1 MDENIIGCE
10 FGQSA
15 KPEVI
20 ATIKAETDNLVDTTG
35 PDMDDDYVAPVLNGT
50 TERDLQEYII
60 SVLTTRNHF
69 IRGERNSS
77 EIVSKSKTD
86 CSQLPAAI
94 SPETGL
100 DLGTLISFLK
110 DTQPKVWDYFF
121 ERYSDQACKEL
132 ERLIKDEK
140 ESRGTLSILRDGIQ
154 KLNDRP
160 AITLLY
166 NVSSLNKESQ
176 ALWKKNIWT
185 VYDEVKYETGVNP
198 TRRIDLVIS
207 ANGIPIVAVEL
218 KNELTGQSTAHAEEQ
233 FRSTR
238 SNLEPLLRPITGCI
252 AYFSMSRRE
261 SAVAPALMGANT
273 KFMPFNKGNNGGKGN
288 PDVEDRPELMGFRT
302 HYMFDEIW
310 TRECLTDILFNF
322 CHVDTSRYNT
332 LKHVASEELATLG
345 AVFPRYH
352 QIRLVRNIIA
362 KYKKDEVDTNAY
374 LIQHSAGSGK
384 TLSIAWLAHQ
394 LVSLVDEQG
403 KSSFDHIVVV
413 TDRVAI
419 VRQLEDTINAINKV
433 RGLVAEV
440 TNTSTLKAAFASGKR
455 IIVSTVQKFGHLKEV
470 IGDLAD
476 SKSKTFALIIDEAHS
491 GQTGQNAKSIVD
503 ILGKSL
509 ADEAAELDGKIA
521 NLTYFAFTATPKPE
535 TIAKFGVNNKPY
547 DLYPM
552 RQAIQEGQ
560 ILNVLKNYTR
570 HEIFN
575 KIYNSGEDKELPSS
589 IYAKRAMNSYIR
601 SAPENLEYKCAVI
614 LEHMITSTLNN
625 VSGLGRG
632 MVVVSSREDV
642 YKYVVELR
650 RQIAE
655 FPDLYGRVKPAG
667 AFTDKI
673 NVKNEETGE
682 QKEYYDSDLNGF
694 KDTEIPRRLSEDNL
708 EFPTMINL
716 LVVADKYQTGFDEP
730 RLCSMYVDKRLTG
743 ITAVQTLSRLNRVRK
758 QNDKEDVAVIDFQDN
773 ESDIRKAFATYDVE
787 ARIKTHATAA
797 DLNTSALA
805 LYQYGIFT
813 TEEINSYYM
822 ANLLVG
828 KEDNAA
834 TIMSNIVNKALD
846 RIDNYRDSEDR
857 DMLEAFENFK
867 YESKNYIEDFIFVSQ
882 FKEISNMNLRGLH
895 LFLKLILK
903 LLKTPRGGVADHSWL
918 NNIQVEIAQTMVS
931 HKNLS
936 GNKNEEE
943 LVQQEEKKSGSKQ
956 HSPADSDK
964 ATTVEELVKE
974 YNDRLKSIILSAH
987 GAESDAKGEYSRE
1000 QLDGFSLDVFEEIV
1014 AIVSQ
1019 DPNLEEYSKHRSSQR
1034 FDSEQTRKLI
1044 KPTVLTVLFSD
1055 KSKNG
1060 KKEGYINL
1068 LSLYGKNKE
1077 FAERIEKYILNVIY
1091 QIFLKKRLD
1100 KKKQQEDNK

>member
-1 MDENIIGCE
+1 MNDNIIGCE
-10 FGQSA
+10 FGQTA
-15 KPEVI
+15 TPEVI
-20 ATIKAETDNLVDTTG
+20 ATISEETSSLVDTTG
-35 PDMDDDYVAPVLNGT
+35 PETEDNYVAPVLNGT
-50 TERDLQEYII
+50 TERDVQEYII
-60 SVLTTRNHF
+60 NVLTTRNSF
-69 IRGERNSS
+69 KRGERNGT
-77 EIVSKSKTD
+77 EPLVVDKND
-86 CSQLPAAI
+86 CSILPPAI
-94 SPETGL
+94 SPATGL
-100 DLGTLISFLK
+100 DLGSLISFVK
-110 DTQPKVWDYFF
+110 ETQPQAWKYFVD
-121 ERYSDQACKEL
+121 RYDSQACNEL
-132 ERLIKDEK
+132 ERLVKDEK
-140 ESRGTLSILRDGIQ
+140 ESRGTLDILRNGIP
-154 KLNDRP
+154 KVNDQP

-166 NVSSLNKESQ
+166 NVSALDKESQ
-176 ALWKKNIWT
+176 ALWDKNVWT
-185 VYDEVKYETGVNP
+185 VYDEVKYETGINP

-207 ANGIPIVAVEL
+207 VNGIPIIAVEL

-252 AYFSMSRRE
+252 AYFSMGRRE
-261 SAVAPALMGANT
+261 AAVTPTLMGANT
-273 KFMPFNKGNNGGKGN
+273 KFMPFNKGNKGGKGN
-288 PDVEDRPELMGFRT
+288 PDVEDNPELMGFRT
-302 HYMFDEIW
+302 HYMLDEIW

-322 CHVDTSRYNT
+322 CHVDTSKYNS
-332 LKHVASEELATLG
+332 LKHVSSEELTTLG

-352 QIRLVRNIIA
+352 QIRLVRKIVA
-362 KYKKDEVDTNAY
+362 EYQKDDAQANAY

-394 LVSLVDEQG
+394 LVSLLDDKG
-403 KSSFDHIVVV
+403 KTAFDHIVVV

-440 TNTSTLKAAFASGKR
+440 TNTASLKTAFASGKR

-470 IGDLAD
+470 IGDLAN
-476 SKSKTFALIIDEAHS
+476 SKSKNFALIIDEAHS

-509 ADEAAELDGKIA
+509 ADEAAELDNKIA
-521 NLTYFAFTATPKPE
+521 NLTYFAFTATPKSI
-535 TIAKFGVNNKPY
+535 TLAKFGKNNKPY

-560 ILNVLKNYTR
+560 ILNVLKNYIR

-575 KIYNSGEDKELPSS
+575 KIHNSGEDKELPSS

-601 SAPENLEYKCAVI
+601 PAPENLEYKCAVI
-614 LEHMITSTLNN
+614 LEHMVTSTLNN
-625 VSGLGRG
+625 ISGLGRG

-642 YKYVVELR
+642 YKYVIELR
-650 RQIAE
+650 RQIKE
-655 FPDLYGRVKPAG
+655 YPELYGPVKPAG

-673 NVKNEETGE
+673 SVKDSDTGV

-694 KDTEIPRRLSEDNL
+694 KDTEIPRRLAEENL
-708 EFPTMINL
+708 DSPTMINL

-730 RLCSMYVDKRLTG
+730 LLCSMYVDKRLTG

-758 QNDKEDVAVIDFQDN
+758 QNDKEDVAVLDFQDN

-822 ANLLVG
+822 AHLLVG

-846 RIDNYRDSEDR
+846 RIDSYKDSEDR

-867 YESKNYIEDFIFVSQ
+867 YEARNYIEDFIFVSQ
-882 FKEISNMNLRGLH
+882 FREVSNLNLRGLH

-903 LLKTPRGGVADHSWL
+903 LQKTPRGGVADHSWL
-918 NNIQVEIAQTMVS
+918 TNIRVEIAQTMVS

-936 GNKNEEE
+936 GNKSEEE
-943 LVQQEEKKSGSKQ
+943 LIQQEERKLGSKP
-956 HSPADSDK
+956 HSPADSDR
-964 ATTVEELVKE
+964 AITVEELVKE
-974 YNDRLKSIILSAH
+974 YNDRLKALILSAH
-987 GAESDAKGEYSRE
+987 GAESNANGEYSRE
-1000 QLDGFSLDVFEEIV
+1000 QLDGFDLKVFEEIIEV
-1014 AIVSQ
+1014 VSQ

-1034 FDSEQTRKLI
+1034 FDSEQTRKLL
-1044 KPTVLTVLFSD
+1044 KPTILDILLAD

-1060 KKEGYINL
+1060 EVEGHINL
-1068 LSLYGKNKE
+1068 LSLYSKNRE
-1077 FAERIEKYILNVIY
+1077 FAERIEKYILNIVY
-1091 QIFLKKRLD
+1091 QIFLRKRLD
-1100 KKKQQEDNK
+1100 AKKREETK